1 MLNPFGAFSLSSGSL
16 SSAAASGGAG
26 AGASLAAAGLL
37 SGRPISGEPGGSAAA
52 AGAAAG
58 AGAAAAGAGA
68 GAGAGVAA
76 GACAGSGAGVAAGA
90 GACAVGAGA
99 CAGGSCGCWAMAVVA
114 RRASVAASNVPRGTR
129 RVITFLPSVEVRSLP
144 ASLPTVSDIS
154 TPGCN
159 RVAHD
164 LANYCS
170 RFVGA
175 SHAPIGVRRVVL
187 QRCKR
192 RDLVVARRKM
202 ADRVGGGGIA
212 GERKGLAAA
221 AAEVD
226 VAAGAALARFFHPGR
241 AAEGIE
247 GRRILPDVGER
258 MLAHRPEF
266 EAGDRLGG
274 MARQHFAGR
283 R

>member
-1 MLNPFGAFSLSSGSL
+1 MLKPFGAFSLSSGSL
-16 SSAAASGGAG
+16 FSAVASGGAG
-26 AGASLAAAGLL
+26 TGARFAAGGFP
-37 SGRPISGEPGGSAAA
+37 SGRPMSGEPGGSAAA

-76 GACAGSGAGVAAGA
+76 GAGVGSGAGVAAGA
-90 GACAVGAGA
+90 GAGIAAGAGA
-99 CAGGSCGCWAMAVVA
+99 CAGVSCVGWASAVVA
-114 RRASVAASNVPRGTR
+114 RRANVAASNVPRGTR
-129 RVITFLPSVEVRSLP
+129 RVIVFLPSAEVRSLP

-164 LANYCS
+164 LANYRS
-170 RFVGA
+170 RFVVA
-175 SHAPIGVRRVVL
+175 SHAPIGVGRVVL

-221 AAEVD
+221 AAEID
-226 VAAGAALARFFHPGR
+226 VAAGGASRRRFSPQR
-241 AAEGIE
+241 
-247 GRRILPDVGER
+247 
-258 MLAHRPEF
+258 
-266 EAGDRLGG
+266 
-274 MARQHFAGR
+274 
-283 R
+283 

>member
-1 MLNPFGAFSLSSGSL
+1 MLKPFGALSLSSGNL

-26 AGASLAAAGLL
+26 TGASFAAAGLL

-58 AGAAAAGAGA
+58 AGVAAAGAGA

-76 GACAGSGAGVAAGA
+76 GAGAGIAAGA
-90 GACAVGAGA
+90 GACAGV
-99 CAGGSCGCWAMAVVA
+99 SCGCWASAVVA

-144 ASLPTVSDIS
+144 ASLPVVSDIS

-170 RFVGA
+170 RFVGV
-175 SHAPIGVRRVVL
+175 SHSPVGVRRVVL
-187 QRCKR
+187 QRRKR
-192 RDLVVARRKM
+192 GDLVVAGRKM
-202 ADRVGGGGIA
+202 ADRIGG
-212 GERKGLAAA
+212 
-221 AAEVD
+221 
-226 VAAGAALARFFHPGR
+226 
-241 AAEGIE
+241 
-247 GRRILPDVGER
+247 
-258 MLAHRPEF
+258 
-266 EAGDRLGG
+266 
-274 MARQHFAGR
+274 
-283 R
+283 